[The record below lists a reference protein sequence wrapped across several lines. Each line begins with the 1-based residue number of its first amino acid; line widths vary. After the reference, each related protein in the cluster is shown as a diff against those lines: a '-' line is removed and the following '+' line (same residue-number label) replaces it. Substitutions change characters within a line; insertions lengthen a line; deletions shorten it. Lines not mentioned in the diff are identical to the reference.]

1 MGWLGRWF
9 DNRLVSF
16 FSVAMNNMQRIA
28 WSKGN
33 STFQFHVLSVHP
45 QWKTP
50 PQRTRKQSFDCHF
63 FRHSLFYFFFGG
75 ELLYIFFWC
84 VWCPQDTIG
93 FSARLGWS
101 LADDECRDLPLN
113 VWNWQLYIVWSMR
126 HMPVKGSCLAM
137 FLYVHDYEALWR
149 VGIVWR
155 IKHWYITINK
165 TWYSFHTNS
174 DRIITQY
181 NHLPIMACSFP
192 LLLTRLFGFS
202 LGFGST

>member
-1 MGWLGRWF
+1 
-9 DNRLVSF
+9 
-16 FSVAMNNMQRIA
+16 MQRIA

-75 ELLYIFFWC
+75 GVAIHFFLVRLVSPGHHWLLSKTGLVIGGWWMQGLTPQCMELTALHCLIHAAHAGK
-84 VWCPQDTIG
+84 G
-93 FSARLGWS
+93 F
-101 LADDECRDLPLN
+101 
-113 VWNWQLYIVWSMR
+113 
-126 HMPVKGSCLAM
+126 MPVKGSCLP
-137 FLYVHDYEALWR
+137 Y
-149 VGIVWR
+149 GIVWR

-165 TWYSFHTNS
+165 TWYSFRTNS
-174 DRIITQY
+174 DRIITHY